1 MSMTNL
7 KMYCISMSNSHLGK
21 IKKLNYIPV
30 GLGDGKFDKE
40 WVRDNTLE
48 NISQK
53 NSWYGE
59 NTFYYWLWK
68 NNLKE
73 NFDKEWVGFC
83 HYRRFWTQTQF
94 ENKDE
99 KLIKTILQ
107 EVPKEWSDYDV
118 VLREEFYVNSTK
130 ISKILKHG
138 KKQLLKN
145 PFVFLSKKTMTIK
158 VHYDMYHGY
167 GELDKA
173 IELLDDNNREGFR
186 KFVNSQGSF
195 NANNIFIC
203 RSYKLY
209 SEYCEVLFKWLKN
222 CEKIFG
228 FDNTRE
234 YSRIRVYA
242 FLAERFLSYW
252 FKKNSNYLVW
262 PLKFHDITN
271 DNINF

>member
-1 MSMTNL
+1 
-7 KMYCISMSNSHLGK
+7 MSNSHLDK

-30 GLGDGKFDKE
+30 GLGDGKFDKD

-73 NFDKEWVGFC
+73 HFDKEWVGFC
-83 HYRRFWTQTQF
+83 HYRRFWIQDQF
-94 ENKDE
+94 ENKNE

-107 EVPKEWSDYDV
+107 EAPKEWSEYDV
-118 VLREEFYVNSTK
+118 VLREEVYVNSTK

-203 RSYKLY
+203 RSHKLY

-228 FDNTRE
+228 FDKTRE

-271 DNINF
+271 DDTNF